1 MAGFMSVLAKLICEV
16 LVLMVDQSLSWA
28 QQLLVRDV
36 VKHAR
41 YGLALA

>member
-1 MAGFMSVLAKLICEV
+1 MNGLDKLTFGV
-16 LVLMVDQSLSWA
+16 LVLMVDQSLSCS

-36 VKHAR
+36 VKHAQ